1 MVDAIRVQWIDKS
14 GCWLMKQGMGS
25 VFLYN
30 IIIVFIVLIFA
41 FLAAAISYSKAFRVN
56 SRIANSIEK
65 YEGYNN
71 LAVQEINKNLNTIGY
86 RIGSSAGCAASKNG
100 GTLITNGNNKYRYCV
115 YQFKVSK
122 RYYSYGILTYMD
134 MEVPLIRQT
143 LKIPVYSKTNKIY
156 RFGVK

>member
-1 MVDAIRVQWIDKS
+1 
-14 GCWLMKQGMGS
+14 MKQGMGS

-30 IIIVFIVLIFA
+30 IIIVFIILIFA
-41 FLAAAISYSKAFRVN
+41 FLAATISYSKAFRVN

-65 YEGYNN
+65 YEGYNG
-71 LAVQEINKNLNTIGY
+71 LAVEEINKNLNTIGY
-86 RIGSSAGCAASKNG
+86 RIGSSAGCPATKNG
-100 GTLITNGNNKYRYCV
+100 GKLITNGNNKYRYCV

-134 MEVPLIRQT
+134 MEIPLIRQA

-156 RFGVK
+156 RFGV

>member
-1 MVDAIRVQWIDKS
+1 
-14 GCWLMKQGMGS
+14 MKQGMGS

-41 FLAAAISYSKAFRVN
+41 FLAATISYSKAFRVN
-56 SRIANSIEK
+56 SRISNSIEK
-65 YEGYNN
+65 YEGYNT
-71 LAVQEINKNLNTIGY
+71 LAVKEINKNLNTIGY
-86 RIGSSAGCAASKNG
+86 RIGNSNGCAGEKNG
-100 GTLITNGNNKYRYCV
+100 GTLITNGDNGYKYCV
-115 YQFKVSK
+115 YQFKIDK

-134 MEVPLIRQT
+134 MEIPLIQQT